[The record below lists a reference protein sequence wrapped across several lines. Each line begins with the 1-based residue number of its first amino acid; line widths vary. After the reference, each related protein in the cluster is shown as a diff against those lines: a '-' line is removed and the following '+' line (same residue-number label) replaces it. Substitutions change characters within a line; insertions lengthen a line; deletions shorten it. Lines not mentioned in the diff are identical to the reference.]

1 MGSGQGFFH
10 SHRSQ
15 GKEGSGAVLVSIGD
29 ETRSGLK
36 RGGGVLTLRT
46 PLTTL
51 QSWLL
56 GGLMPK
62 VLGGSSTVM
71 KRLFLI
77 VTVFFGI
84 SLWSRGD
91 VLITEILASNFEI
104 EADEFGGQSDWL
116 ELYNSSVQ
124 SVNLKGW
131 ILGTARVPEKGWHLP
146 ERVLSGGEVVRV
158 WCSGK
163 DQVTPSGEM
172 HADFR
177 LSAKGEVLRL
187 WRPGTAEP
195 EAVFDYRSFPQYADI
210 SFGFSHPYEA
220 LDLLSAESRA
230 RYRVIQDG
238 TLPKDW
244 IGPCGPIPMRSGW
257 GGPPTRGAGSGGG
270 HSTGGSC

>member
-36 RGGGVLTLRT
+36 RGGVVLTLRT

-131 ILGTARVPEKGWHLP
+131 HLP

-177 LSAKGEVLRL
+177 LSAPARPSLRRCSIIGVFPSMPISPSGFPTPMKRL
-187 WRPGTAEP
+187 IRCRPSPGP
-195 EAVFDYRSFPQYADI
+195 
-210 SFGFSHPYEA
+210 G
-220 LDLLSAESRA
+220 
-230 RYRVIQDG
+230 
-238 TLPKDW
+238 
-244 IGPCGPIPMRSGW
+244 IG
-257 GGPPTRGAGSGGG
+257 
-270 HSTGGSC
+270 